1 MVNIFS
7 NSVENHILKDERFL
21 YPDYVP
27 EKLPFRDEE
36 IEELVFC
43 LKPLST
49 GKKPIH
55 LFVYGPPGTGK
66 TVSLK
71 FVLKE
76 LEEFSDRVKGVY
88 INCFEYSSRH
98 AILAKLTNTF
108 GYPVSE
114 RGIST
119 EEIFDRFV
127 AVLRTKKITP
137 FIIFDEAE
145 QLLNEDS
152 KKLLYDLSRLS
163 EQFKINVGLA
173 FISNDNFFLS
183 KLDDRIRSSLQ
194 ASSISFEKYTHV
206 ELKEILNERAKFA
219 FYPNTLS
226 DSVIGLCAAHAS
238 KNNGDARVAIDVLL
252 KSARN
257 AERANS
263 KKIEL
268 VHVRLAF
275 TQEKVKKIEVLST
288 LSKQEQLVVDFI
300 SKNDGVDSGKIYS
313 AFKKEYAERTLRQA
327 INDLEEKKL
336 INSEKIK
343 KGRGGSSRIFH
354 KIWFSLFNLVQ
365 INKINKFLFVLIFLS
380 I

>member
-1 MVNIFS
+1 MANIFNTS
-7 NSVENHILKDERFL
+7 SENHILKDERFF
-21 YPDYVP
+21 YPEFVP

-36 IEELVFC
+36 IEELVFS
-43 LKPLST
+43 LKPLSQ
-49 GKKPIH
+49 GKKPTH
-55 LFVYGPPGTGK
+55 LFIYGPPGTGK

-76 LEEFSDRVKGVY
+76 LEEFSDRVKGIY

-98 AILAKLTNTF
+98 TILAKLTNFF

-127 AVLRTKKITP
+127 AVLKTKKITP

-163 EQFKINVGLA
+163 EQFKINIGLA

-194 ASSISFEKYTHV
+194 ASSVSFEKYTHV

-219 FYPNTLS
+219 FYPNAVS
-226 DSVIGLCAAHAS
+226 EGVIGLCAAHAS
-238 KNNGDARVAIDVLL
+238 KNMGDARIAIDVLL
-252 KSARN
+252 KSARI
-257 AERANS
+257 AERSNS
-263 KKIEL
+263 KKIEEI
-268 VHVRLAF
+268 HVRKAF
-275 TQEKVKKIEVLST
+275 MQEKAVKVEVTST
-288 LSKQEQLVVDFI
+288 LSSQESLVLEFI
-300 SKNDGVDSGKIYS
+300 SKKNGVNSGEIYL
-313 AFKKEYAERTLRQA
+313 ALKKSYAERTLRQA
-327 INDLEEKKL
+327 ISDLEEKKL
-336 INSEKIK
+336 IRSEKIQ
-343 KGRGGSSRIFH
+343 KGKGGSSRV
-354 KIWFSLFNLVQ
+354 LFKN
-365 INKINKFLFVLIFLS
+365 
-380 I
+380 

>member
-1 MVNIFS
+1 MANIFS
-7 NSVENHILKDERFL
+7 NSIENHILKDERFL

-36 IEELVFC
+36 IEELVFA
-43 LKPLST
+43 LKPLSN
-49 GKKPIH
+49 GKKPTH
-55 LFVYGPPGTGK
+55 LFIYGPPGTGK

-108 GYPVSE
+108 GYPVPQ

-119 EEIFDRFV
+119 EEIFDRFI

-137 FIIFDEAE
+137 LIIFDESE
-145 QLLNEDS
+145 QLLTEDS
-152 KKLLYDLSRLS
+152 KKLLYDLSRLA
-163 EQFKINVGLA
+163 EQFKINIGLA

-219 FYPNTLS
+219 FYPNALS

-252 KSARN
+252 KSARI

-263 KKIEL
+263 KKIEVL
-268 VHVRLAF
+268 HVRKSF
-275 TQEKVKKIEVLST
+275 MQEKVVKIELTSNLSEKEKLILDYLT
-288 LSKQEQLVVDFI
+288 KH
-300 SKNDGVDSGKIYS
+300 NGVDSGEIYF
-313 AFKKEYAERTLRQA
+313 ALKKDFAERTLRQA

-336 INSEKIK
+336 IRLEKTQ
-343 KGRGGSSRIFH
+343 KGKSGFSRVIF
-354 KIWFSLFNLVQ
+354 KN
-365 INKINKFLFVLIFLS
+365 
-380 I
+380 